1 MQLFRCPF
9 CGLRDETEF
18 YYGGEAGNT
27 RPEPAPDAT
36 AADWAR
42 YLYLRANRK
51 GPTREVWM
59 HLTCGEIFVME
70 RDSLSHAVG
79 PSHALHGDTGET

>member
-18 YYGGEAGNT
+18 HYGGEAGNA
-27 RPEPAPDAT
+27 RPEPASDTT

-42 YLYLRANRK
+42 YLYLRVNPK

-79 PSHALHGDTGET
+79 PSHALHGDTGKT